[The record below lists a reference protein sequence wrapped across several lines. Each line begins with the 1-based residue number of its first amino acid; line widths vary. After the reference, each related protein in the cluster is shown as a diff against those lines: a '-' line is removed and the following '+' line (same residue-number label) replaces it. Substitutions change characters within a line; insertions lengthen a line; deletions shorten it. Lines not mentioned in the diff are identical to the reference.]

1 MLKRK
6 IYKNLLEWKADR
18 NHKPLL
24 VKGARQVG
32 KTFIIKEFGKNEY
45 KSLIHLDFIK
55 KPDYKVIFEN
65 ELTPEY
71 IYEQISIRVENAN
84 FIEND
89 TLIFLDEIQNCPK
102 ARTALKYLREDK
114 RYDIIA
120 SGSLLGIRYKEEQED
135 FSVPVGS
142 ETDIEMFSL
151 DFEEFLWANGVNE
164 SKFKILKKYF
174 NSREK
179 VPDDINEKY
188 MQYFKT
194 YMFVGGMPEA
204 VNTYLE
210 NQNIEEVNKKQNEL
224 LKNYQDDIMHYA
236 PSAVKQNILKCYN
249 SIPEQLSKDYKKFQY
264 SIVEKKATSK
274 KFENAITW
282 LIEAGMVKKC
292 INVSTPEFPLRTHE
306 KSAEFKLYM
315 SDIGLLTCLY
325 GFNTQKAIMTNDLKT
340 TAKGGIYEN
349 AVFTQLMSKFENMYY
364 YKNENNTQEI
374 EFIFEN
380 ATEIIPVEVKSKN
393 GQTISLNEFI
403 KKYNPQIAYKII
415 DGNIGVVESKLTIPY
430 YMLMFLNNNEN
441 I

>member
-1 MLKRK
+1 M
-6 IYKNLLEWKADR
+6 INLE
-18 NHKPLL
+18 
-24 VKGARQVG
+24 
-32 KTFIIKEFGKNEY
+32 
-45 KSLIHLDFIK
+45 
-55 KPDYKVIFEN
+55 EN
-65 ELTPEY
+65 VLCSFPEVMEL
-71 IYEQISIRVENAN
+71 
-84 FIEND
+84 
-89 TLIFLDEIQNCPK
+89 
-102 ARTALKYLREDK
+102 
-114 RYDIIA
+114 
-120 SGSLLGIRYKEEQED
+120 
-135 FSVPVGS
+135 
-142 ETDIEMFSL
+142 
-151 DFEEFLWANGVNE
+151 
-164 SKFKILKKYF
+164 
-174 NSREK
+174 
-179 VPDDINEKY
+179 
-188 MQYFKT
+188 
-194 YMFVGGMPEA
+194 
-204 VNTYLE
+204 
-210 NQNIEEVNKKQNEL
+210 
-224 LKNYQDDIMHYA
+224 YQDDIMHYA